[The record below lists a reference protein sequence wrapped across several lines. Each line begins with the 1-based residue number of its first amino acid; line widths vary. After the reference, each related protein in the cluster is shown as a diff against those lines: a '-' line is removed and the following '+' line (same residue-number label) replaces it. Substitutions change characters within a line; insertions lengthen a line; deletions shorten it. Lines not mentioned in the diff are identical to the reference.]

1 LVVKGDQLL
10 VRLAPMSAPRF
21 TAALRALCTELN
33 ALARRFPET
42 GYRLCYEVMDL
53 PVTL

>member
-1 LVVKGDQLL
+1 
-10 VRLAPMSAPRF
+10 MSAPRF

-33 ALARRFPET
+33 ALTPRFPET
-42 GYRLCYEVMDL
+42 GYRLRYEVLEL